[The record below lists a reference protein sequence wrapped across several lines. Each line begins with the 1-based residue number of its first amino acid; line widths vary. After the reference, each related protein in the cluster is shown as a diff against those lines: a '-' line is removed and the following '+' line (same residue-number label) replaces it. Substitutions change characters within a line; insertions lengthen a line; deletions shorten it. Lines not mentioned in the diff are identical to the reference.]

1 MSTLPNAS
9 IVALVLGACLLVS
22 SIALISGTA
31 VTVNAARVAPRVTE
45 EVMETRGVV
54 TVPVERV
61 VQEGR
66 VDVTVRRRILGVV
79 PYKTHHFEDVV
90 EVGAGSGTTDVRDSR
105 GRRTSSYSTE
115 TLVLRTRAGTEWH
128 SASASGVIGS
138 KPSKVSER
146 LREFIDGAGGARM
159 RLWWVPWLE
168 NAVGIPF
175 ALVTALVLSGV
186 VRMAI
191 DWLRR

>member
-1 MSTLPNAS
+1 MSSLPNAS

-22 SIALISGTA
+22 SLALISGTA
-31 VTVNAARVAPRVTE
+31 VTVSAERVAPRVTE
-45 EVMETRGVV
+45 EVLETRGVV

-61 VQEGR
+61 VREGR
-66 VDVTVRRRILGVV
+66 VDVTVRRRILGIV
-79 PYKTHHFEDVV
+79 PYKTHRFDDVV
-90 EVGAGSGTTDVRDSR
+90 EVGSSAGTTDVRDSR

-115 TLVLRTRAGTEWH
+115 TLVLRTRAGTVWR
-128 SASASGVIGS
+128 SASASGVIGNG
-138 KPSKVSER
+138 PAKVTER
-146 LREFIDGAGGARM
+146 LRAFIDGAGGARM
-159 RLWWVPWLE
+159 TLWWVPWLE

-191 DWLRR
+191 DRVTR